1 MNIRA
6 ILLDM
11 DGTLLGRSQVA
22 VSVRN
27 MEALAR
33 AMEKGVAVIPCTGRV
48 FDMMPPQLLTMEG
61 LRYYI
66 TSHGAAAYDR
76 LEKKNIY
83 EDTILADEAARL
95 MEMLEGR
102 GLYNEIAA
110 RNTIWLEKAI
120 ADTLEAQPVPEHHVW
135 YMRDRCY
142 TAVEKPSE
150 YFRKHGVRVE
160 KMNLYNIPAQMQQSV
175 YDAVTA
181 TGFICHTRPG
191 AGPNLEFSH
200 VTLDKI
206 RAVEAVLAR
215 LGVGFEETMAL
226 GDSSSD
232 EAILRKSALGVAMGN
247 APGKIKACANDVTG
261 LNTEDGVALA
271 LEKYLL

>member
-1 MNIRA
+1 MSIRV

-11 DGTLLGRSQVA
+11 DGTLLGNSQVA
-22 VSVRN
+22 VSMRN
-27 MEALAR
+27 MEALSR
-33 AMEKGVAVIPCTGRV
+33 AMRKGVAVVPCTGRV

-66 TSHGAAAYDR
+66 TSHGAAVYDR

-83 EDTILADEAARL
+83 EDTIPVKESAEL

-110 RNTIWLEKAI
+110 QNTIFLEKSI
-120 ADTLEAQPVPEHHVW
+120 ADTLSAQPVPIHHVW
-135 YMRDRCY
+135 YMSDRCY

-150 YFRKHGVRVE
+150 YFREHGVRVE
-160 KMNLYNIPAQMQQSV
+160 KMNLYGIPQELQKPI

-181 TGFICHTRPG
+181 AGFIGHTRPG
-191 AGPNLEFSH
+191 AGSNLEFSH
-200 VTLDKI
+200 AGLDKI
-206 RAVEAVLAR
+206 KAVEAVLAR
-215 LGVGFEETMAL
+215 LGVGFEEVMAM

-232 EAILRKSALGVAMGN
+232 VAILQRSALGVAMGN
-247 APGKIKACANDVTG
+247 APEKIKACANDVTA

-271 LEKYLL
+271 LEKYVL